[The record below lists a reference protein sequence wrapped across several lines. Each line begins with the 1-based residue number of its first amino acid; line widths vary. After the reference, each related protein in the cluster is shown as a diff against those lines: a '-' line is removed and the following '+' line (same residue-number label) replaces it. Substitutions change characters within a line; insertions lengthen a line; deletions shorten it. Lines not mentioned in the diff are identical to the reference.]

1 MRVTRVGRRLA
12 GAVVCVAVA
21 AGCAQPTT
29 GRPVADR
36 AAAEQATADAVKAGI
51 DAFQDHFADFGDE
64 HARVYNYL
72 NYGDTKITTEHE
84 SYKVGDP
91 PAILLRRRFSSDG
104 DWSQRLTPPRSKVD
118 YIELDAD
125 HESLAPTPWVSV
137 PSLYADGFDTCFL
150 LTAWAACNVD
160 ASIGQT
166 ALEAPDEL
174 PSEARATEDGFEVTT
189 GALLGVMLEEGIVSV
204 PEDQRDGL
212 TERMLKTVV
221 PVTIRLDRSMEFT
234 GFVVRGTVTDGDATK
249 LEIQLEYE
257 VLGEAKASDI
267 PDAPAATEVTAIT
280 DKAAVE
286 EFMTKFNDRT
296 PEN

>member
-1 MRVTRVGRRLA
+1 MRVTRVARLLA
-12 GAVVCVAVA
+12 CAAVCVAVT

-36 AAAEQATADAVKAGI
+36 AAAEQATDDAVKRGL
-51 DAFQDHFADFGDE
+51 DAFQDHFANFGDE

-91 PAILLRRRFSSDG
+91 PAILLKRRFSDDG
-104 DWSQRLTPPRSKVD
+104 DWSQRVTPPGSKVD
-118 YIELDAD
+118 YIELDSD
-125 HESLAPTPWVSV
+125 HASLAPTPWVSV
-137 PSLYADGFDTCFL
+137 PSTFAEGFDTCFL

-166 ALEAPDEL
+166 SLDAPDEQ

-189 GALLGVMLEEGIVSV
+189 GALLGVMLGEGIVSV
-204 PEDQRDGL
+204 PEDKRDGL
-212 TERMLKTVV
+212 TERMLNTVV

-234 GFVVRGTVTDGDATK
+234 GFVVRGTVTDGDATR

-257 VLGEAKASDI
+257 VLGEAEESDI
-267 PDAPAATEVTAIT
+267 PDAPEAAEVTAIT
-280 DKAAVE
+280 DQAAVD

-296 PEN
+296 PDN

>member
-1 MRVTRVGRRLA
+1 MRVTRVTRPLA
-12 GAVVCVAVA
+12 CAVVCLAVT

-36 AAAEQATADAVKAGI
+36 AAADQATADAVKRGL
-51 DAFQDHFADFGDE
+51 DAFQDHFSDFGDE

-84 SYKVGDP
+84 SFKVGDP
-91 PAILLRRRFSSDG
+91 PAILLKRRFSTDG
-104 DWSQRLTPPRSKVD
+104 DWSQRVTPPGSKVD
-118 YIELDAD
+118 YIELDED
-125 HESLAPTPWVSV
+125 HASLAPTPWVSV
-137 PSLYADGFDTCFL
+137 PSTFAEGFDTCFL

-166 ALEAPDEL
+166 TLDAPDEQ

-212 TERMLKTVV
+212 TERMLNTVV
-221 PVTIRLDRSMEFT
+221 PVTIRLNHSMEFT
-234 GFVVRGTVTDGDATK
+234 GFVVRGTVSDGDATR

-257 VLGEAKASDI
+257 VLGEAKESDI
-267 PDAPAATEVTAIT
+267 PDAPAATDVTAIT
-280 DKAAVE
+280 DDAAVD

>member
-1 MRVTRVGRRLA
+1 MRVTRVSRPLA
-12 GAVVCVAVA
+12 CAVVCLAVA

-36 AAAEQATADAVKAGI
+36 AAAEQATADAVKRGL
-51 DAFQDHFADFGDE
+51 DAFQDHFANFGDE

-84 SYKVGDP
+84 SFKVGDP
-91 PAILLRRRFSSDG
+91 PAILLKRRFSTDG
-104 DWSQRLTPPRSKVD
+104 DWSQRVTPPESKVD
-118 YIELDAD
+118 YIELDEEHA
-125 HESLAPTPWVSV
+125 SLAPTPWVSV
-137 PSLYADGFDTCFL
+137 PSTFAEGFDTCFL

-166 ALEAPDEL
+166 TLDAPDEQ

-257 VLGEAKASDI
+257 VLGEAAESDI
-267 PDAPAATEVTAIT
+267 PEVPDPADVTAIT
-280 DKAAVE
+280 DQAAVD

>member
-1 MRVTRVGRRLA
+1 MRVTRVTRPLA
-12 GAVVCVAVA
+12 CAAVCVAVT

-36 AAAEQATADAVKAGI
+36 ADAEQATADAVQRGL
-51 DAFQDHFADFGDE
+51 DAFQDHFANFGDE

-84 SYKVGDP
+84 SFKVGDP
-91 PAILLRRRFSSDG
+91 PAIVLKRRFSTDG
-104 DWSQRLTPPRSKVD
+104 DWSLRLTPPGSKVD
-118 YIELDAD
+118 YIKLDAD
-125 HESLAPTPWVSV
+125 HTSLAPTPWVSV
-137 PSLYADGFDTCFL
+137 PSTFAAGFDTCFL
-150 LTAWAACNVD
+150 LIAWAACNVD

-166 ALEAPDEL
+166 TLDAPDEQ

-189 GALLGVMLEEGIVSV
+189 GALLGVMLDEGIVSV

-212 TERMLKTVV
+212 TERMLDTVV
-221 PVTIRLDRSMEFT
+221 PVTIRLDHSMEFT
-234 GFVVRGTVTDGDATK
+234 GFVVRGTVTDGDATR
-249 LEIQLEYE
+249 LEIQLEYV
-257 VLGEAKASDI
+257 VLGEAEESDI
-267 PDAPAATEVTAIT
+267 PDAPAAADVTAIT
-280 DKAAVE
+280 GEAAVA

>member
-1 MRVTRVGRRLA
+1 
-12 GAVVCVAVA
+12 
-21 AGCAQPTT
+21 
-29 GRPVADR
+29 VADR
-36 AAAEQATADAVKAGI
+36 AAAEQATADAVKRGL
-51 DAFQDHFADFGDE
+51 DAFQDHFSDFGDE

-84 SYKVGDP
+84 SFKVGDP
-91 PAILLRRRFSSDG
+91 PAILLKRRFSTDG
-104 DWSQRLTPPRSKVD
+104 DWSQRVTPPGSKVD
-118 YIELDAD
+118 YIELDED
-125 HESLAPTPWVSV
+125 HASLAPTPWVSV
-137 PSLYADGFDTCFL
+137 PSTFAEGFDTCFL

-166 ALEAPDEL
+166 TLDAPDEQ

-212 TERMLKTVV
+212 TERMLNTVV
-221 PVTIRLDRSMEFT
+221 PVTIRLNHSMEFT
-234 GFVVRGTVTDGDATK
+234 GFVVRGTVSDGDATR

-257 VLGEAKASDI
+257 VLGEAKESDI
-267 PDAPAATEVTAIT
+267 PDAPAATDVTAIT
-280 DKAAVE
+280 DDAAVD

>member
-1 MRVTRVGRRLA
+1 MRVTRIARPLA
-12 GAVVCVAVA
+12 CAVVCLAVT

-36 AAAEQATADAVKAGI
+36 AAAEQATADAVKQGL
-51 DAFQDHFADFGDE
+51 DAFQDHFANFGDE

-84 SYKVGDP
+84 SFKVGNP
-91 PAILLRRRFSSDG
+91 PAILLKRRFSDDG
-104 DWSQRLTPPRSKVD
+104 DWSRRVTPPGSKVD
-118 YIELDAD
+118 YIELDED
-125 HESLAPTPWVSV
+125 HASLAPTPWVSV
-137 PSLYADGFDTCFL
+137 PSTFAEGFDTCFL

-166 ALEAPDEL
+166 TLDAPDEQ

-189 GALLGVMLEEGIVSV
+189 GALLGVMLDEGIVSV

-212 TERMLKTVV
+212 TERMLRTVV
-221 PVTIRLDRSMEFT
+221 PVTIRLDHSMEFT
-234 GFVVRGTVTDGDATK
+234 GFVVRGTVSDGDATR

-257 VLGEAKASDI
+257 VLGAAKASDI
-267 PDAPAATEVTAIT
+267 PAAPEASEVTAIT
-280 DKAAVE
+280 GDAEVD